1 MRRHDESA
9 IHDWSIAAI
18 VALVSATASGQQY
31 DTAALAKFRADR
43 ETSLK
48 GDTGWLTVAGLHF
61 LNPAPTASAPIRTTT
76 SSWTFRAFRNFVGV
90 ITMNGTRSGSGP
102 REGQTLTIN
111 DKPVTESELHGAFDD
126 KPVDT
131 LRFGPVT
138 FFVHYSGPRLAL
150 RVRDQASALRTNFR
164 GLQLVR
170 SRSVVSRRRH
180 LYAYPETE
188 VVQIPNI
195 LGDLE
200 PFAAV
205 GTVTF
210 SLDGASTRWKPGAV
224 GKRLWF
230 VFRDRT
236 SGRDTYP
243 SARFLYTD
251 APDDGKVVIDF
262 NYAQNPPCAY
272 NPYTTCP
279 LPPAQNR
286 LTLRLRRAKSAMG
299 EEPRRFSSSRVR
311 GFAGWFSGSGVGSA
325 VPGGSAVTG
334 SLAVA
339 GSLAVCGVVVC
350 GSTFCCPAT
359 AGTRAVGWW
368 Q

>member
-1 MRRHDESA
+1 MMTVRFTT
-9 IHDWSIAAI
+9 WSIAAI

-31 DTAALAKFRADR
+31 DTTALAKFRADR

-48 GDTGWLTVAGLHF
+48 ADTGWLTVAGLHF
-61 LNPAPTASAPIRTTT
+61 LNPGDNRVGSDPDNDIVLDFPSVPR
-76 SSWTFRAFRNFVGV
+76 FVGV
-90 ITMNGTRSGSGP
+90 ITMNGQQVRI
-102 REGQTLTIN
+102 RAAQGQTLTIN

-164 GLQLVR
+164 GLQWYAADPSYR
-170 SRSVVSRRRH
+170 TTGTFT
-180 LYAYPETE
+180 AYPEART
-188 VVQIPNI
+188 VQIPNI

-210 SLDGASTRWKPGAV
+210 SIKGAEHTMEAWRS

-236 SGRDTYP
+236 SGRETYP

-251 APDDGKVVIDF
+251 APDNGAVVMDF

-272 NPYTTCP
+272 NPHTTCP

-286 LTLRLRRAKSAMG
+286 LSVAIEAG
-299 EEPRRFSSSRVR
+299 EKRY
-311 GFAGWFSGSGVGSA
+311 AGRTTSV
-325 VPGGSAVTG
+325 
-334 SLAVA
+334 
-339 GSLAVCGVVVC
+339 
-350 GSTFCCPAT
+350 
-359 AGTRAVGWW
+359 